1 MKRTD
6 VITLVHNIQSICP
19 SECHVGIDNIK
30 DGKSCVLTIRIP
42 VEEILQPEDYV
53 KKIKK
58 MQWNKLTIEGF
69 RCILG
74 SIGED
79 VAEDEVSDEEL
90 SCKILTRDFGLDELD
105 FSSLIMTM
113 EKLFHVSV
121 SDNIWYEWHAYQSSL
136 TVNKFVDDW
145 NNRVL

>member
-1 MKRTD
+1 M
-6 VITLVHNIQSICP
+6 
-19 SECHVGIDNIK
+19 
-30 DGKSCVLTIRIP
+30 LTIWIP
-42 VEEILQPEDYV
+42 VDEILQPEDYV

-79 VAEDEVSDEEL
+79 VAEDEISDEEL
-90 SCKILTRDFGLDELD
+90 SCKILIRDFRMDELD
-105 FSSLIMTM
+105 FNSLIMTM

-121 SDNIWYEWHAYQSSL
+121 SDNIWYEWDAHLSSL
-136 TVNKFVDDW
+136 TVKKYVDDW

>member
-1 MKRTD
+1 MKRKD
-6 VITLVHNIQSICP
+6 VITLVQNIRRNFP
-19 SECHVGIDNIK
+19 SECQIETGDIK
-30 DGKSCVLTIRIP
+30 DGETYTVTIRIP
-42 VEEILQPEDYV
+42 VDKVLQPIDYSR
-53 KKIKK
+53 KAEK
-58 MQWNKLTIEGF
+58 MKWDKLTIEGF

-79 VAEDEVSDEEL
+79 VAEDEISDEEL

-145 NNRVL
+145 NNIVL